1 MKNSMHKR
9 NVCGRIAPQLFF
21 RVYYT
26 VSEHKHLSG
35 TTGNLQ
41 IEISGHPLY
50 PNKYLH
56 ITHYPLWMT
65 G

>member
-41 IEISGHPLY
+41 IEGWGCALKNSKLLILHPGSL
-50 PNKYLH
+50 
-56 ITHYPLWMT
+56 IASV
-65 G
+65 